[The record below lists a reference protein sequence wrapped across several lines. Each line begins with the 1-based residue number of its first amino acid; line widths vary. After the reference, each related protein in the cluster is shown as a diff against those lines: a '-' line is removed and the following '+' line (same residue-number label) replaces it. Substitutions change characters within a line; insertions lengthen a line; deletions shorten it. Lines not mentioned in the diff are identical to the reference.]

1 MFQQDDNK
9 SLREYRALEATL
21 HRDLMS
27 CSRRYLNELG
37 IVSIVGIMDIVKQE
51 IIELERATKRSVDT
65 LQDDNEDENVE
76 GF

>member
-9 SLREYRALEATL
+9 SLKEYRALEATL
-21 HRDLMS
+21 HRDLMN

-51 IIELERATKRSVDT
+51 IVELEKATKRSVDT
-65 LQDDNEDENVE
+65 MQDDNEDENVE
-76 GF
+76 RF

>member
-51 IIELERATKRSVDT
+51 IVELERATKRSVDT
-65 LQDDNEDENVE
+65 MQDDNKDETVE
-76 GF
+76 KF

>member
-9 SLREYRALEATL
+9 SLKEYRALEATL

-27 CSRRYLNELG
+27 CSRKYLNELG

-51 IIELERATKRSVDT
+51 IVELEKATKRSVDT
-65 LQDDNEDENVE
+65 MQDDNEDENVE